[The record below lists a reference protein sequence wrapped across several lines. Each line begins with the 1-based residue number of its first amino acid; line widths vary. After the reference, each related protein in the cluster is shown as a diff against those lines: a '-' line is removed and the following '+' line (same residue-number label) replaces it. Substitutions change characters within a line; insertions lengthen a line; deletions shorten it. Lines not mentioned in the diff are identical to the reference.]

1 MSEREEVVE
10 LKQNFWAYVKRQFKK
25 NKRAMFS
32 LYFIGF
38 LTIVALSADFIANEK
53 PIYCK
58 YKGKSYF
65 PILKSY
71 GVALGIA
78 KWPPELLNV
87 QWDRLDYES
96 KIFPPIPYS
105 PTNSDM
111 MNGGFT
117 SPFGEQRFTSKEVL
131 SDKKLWHK
139 LGTDDLGRDVLAGM
153 IHATRIALTV
163 GIVSM
168 SIATLIG
175 IFFGAFAGFFG
186 DDGLKIS
193 RLAFFLNVLF
203 FFLAF
208 FYAFSV
214 RSYTLSNAMNTSAV
228 SFLLQLVISALIFFG
243 VMALANL
250 LAMPFRNVP
259 WLGEKV
265 NFPVDLIVSRLIEIM
280 VSIPRL
286 FLIIAI
292 VAVMTKGSLFIVMM
306 IIGFTSWTGIA
317 RLIRAELLKV
327 RNLEYLEA
335 AEALG
340 YGNARRLLRHAIP
353 NALSP
358 VFIAVAFGVA
368 SAILIEAFLSF
379 IGIGVPADI
388 VTWGSLLNL
397 ARTEPTAWWLAIFP
411 GFAIFITVTLF
422 NLIGEG
428 LTDAL
433 DPKLKK

>member
-117 SPFGEQRFTSKEVL
+117 SPFGEQRFTSKEV
-131 SDKKLWHK
+131 
-139 LGTDDLGRDVLAGM
+139 
-153 IHATRIALTV
+153 
-163 GIVSM
+163 
-168 SIATLIG
+168 
-175 IFFGAFAGFFG
+175 
-186 DDGLKIS
+186 
-193 RLAFFLNVLF
+193 
-203 FFLAF
+203 
-208 FYAFSV
+208 AFSV

>member
-1 MSEREEVVE
+1 MSDREEVVE
-10 LKQNFWAYVKRQFKK
+10 LKQNYWSYVKRQFKK
-25 NKRAMFS
+25 NKRALFS

-38 LTIVALSADFIANEK
+38 LVLLALSADFLANEK
-53 PIYCK
+53 PLYCK
-58 YKGKSYF
+58 YQGKTHF
-65 PILKSY
+65 PVLKSY
-71 GVALGIA
+71 AVDLGLA

-87 QWDRLDYES
+87 RWNELEYDSVL
-96 KIFPPIPYS
+96 FPPIPYS
-105 PTNSDM
+105 PSNQDKY
-111 MNGGFT
+111 NGMFK
-117 SPFGEQRFTSKEVL
+117 SPTEEQRIKSKR
-131 SDKKLWHK
+131 WHHW
-139 LGTDDLGRDVLAGM
+139 LGTDQMGRDVFSGM

-168 SIATLIG
+168 SIASFIG
-175 IFFGAFAGFFG
+175 ILLGSLAGFFG
-186 DDGLKIS
+186 DDGLKIT
-193 RLAFFLNVLF
+193 RIAFLFNILF
-203 FFLAF
+203 FFLAV
-208 FYAFSV
+208 FYGFST
-214 RSYTLSNAMNTSAV
+214 RSFILSDALNTSML
-228 SFLLQLVISALIFFG
+228 SFFVQMLISLAIFLG
-243 VMALANL
+243 VMGLANL
-250 LAMPFRNVP
+250 IAIPFGKIP
-259 WLGEKV
+259 WIGEKI
-265 NFPVDLIVSRLIEIM
+265 NLPVDLMVSRLIEIM
-280 VSIPRL
+280 VSIPKL

-292 VAVMTKGSLFIVMM
+292 VAVMTNGSLFIVMA

-340 YGNARRLLRHAIP
+340 FGNARRLLRHAIP

-397 ARTEPTAWWLAIFP
+397 ARAEPSAWWLAIFP